1 MTAQELSRAIE
12 KSTGKLFI
20 SFAEIV
26 KLGFGKDTV
35 KDMVKHLDFVTTGT
49 ERRNRKY
56 YVGDVSKAIMDRR
69 LLHD

>member
-1 MTAQELSRAIE
+1 MTNAELSKAIE
-12 KSTGKLFI
+12 QSTGKLFI
-20 SFAEIV
+20 SFSEIV

-35 KDMVKHLDFVTTGT
+35 RDMVRQLDFVTTGT

-56 YVGDVSKAIMDRR
+56 YVGDVSRAIMDRR